1 MKRRAF
7 LTLLGGA
14 AAAWPLGGSAQQ
26 PAKIARIGYLTSG
39 LAVNPHLPEA
49 FRRGLHDLGYVEGR
63 NVVIEY
69 RDAEGQLERFP
80 ALAAELVAL
89 KVDVIVAG
97 NVPQAMAAM
106 QATRTLP
113 IVFAAAADPVAS
125 GLVTS
130 LARPG
135 GNVTGLSLMFPELV
149 AKWLELL
156 KQAIPGAS
164 RIALLWQP
172 GVVGERTEKDILLE
186 AEAAA
191 RALGVRLQVVEV
203 RGPADFDRAFSEMTK
218 ARTDALAVMSTPTLF
233 GERRRL
239 LDLAANTR
247 LPTVFPYR
255 EYLDAGGLIAYGPN
269 VADLYRR
276 IATYVDKILKGAKPA
291 DLPVEQPTKFD
302 LIINTTTAK
311 ALGLEIPPTLLALAN
326 EVIE

>member
-1 MKRRAF
+1 MKRRQF
-7 LTLLGGA
+7 ITLLSGVAG
-14 AAAWPLGGSAQQ
+14 WPLAARAQQ
-26 PAKIARIGYLTSG
+26 AAKIPRIGYLTTG
-39 LAVNPHLPEA
+39 LAVNPHLTEA
-49 FRRGLHDLGYVEGR
+49 FRRGLRDLGYVEGR

-69 RDAEGQLERFP
+69 RDAEGKLERFP

-106 QATRTLP
+106 QVTRTLP

-125 GLVTS
+125 GLVAS

-156 KQAIPGAS
+156 KQAIPGTS
-164 RIALLWQP
+164 RVALLWQP
-172 GVVGERTEKDILLE
+172 GVVGERTEKDILME
-186 AEAAA
+186 AEATAG
-191 RALGVRLQVVEV
+191 ALGVRLQVVEV
-203 RGPADFDRAFSEMTK
+203 RGPADFDRAFSDMTK

-233 GERRRL
+233 GKRRRL
-239 LDLAANTR
+239 LDLAANNR

-291 DLPVEQPTKFD
+291 DLPVEQPTKFE
-302 LIINTTTAK
+302 LIINIRTAK